1 MLTRH
6 ICGQH
11 KVKNLTCL
19 CVVMSVGVYLK
30 KKREQKNICIQDNP
44 ETQSTLIK
52 PPTVRKKYIG
62 DTKKRNQNFTVV
74 VPDSFATAATTTRR
88 CKLSPIRWTALSWPV
103 PQDTPGPGK
112 HSVASFRSMSHR
124 LNEGRTRASAFVS
137 TSEVYTC
144 GKTPLLVDKSILDT
158 FRSVHGYKPRRL
170 ISRIKCAR

>member
-1 MLTRH
+1 MRGGVCGSVPQEEERVGKHKH
-6 ICGQH
+6 IKQSRNPKYFDKTTDGQ
-11 KVKNLTCL
+11 KE
-19 CVVMSVGVYLK
+19 VY
-30 KKREQKNICIQDNP
+30 RRYQ
-44 ETQSTLIK
+44 ETK
-52 PPTVRKKYIG
+52 
-62 DTKKRNQNFTVV
+62 QNFAVV

-103 PQDTPGPGK
+103 PQDTLGSGK

-124 LNEGRTRASAFVS
+124 LNEGRTRANAFVS

-170 ISRIKCAR
+170 ISRIKCAW